1 MKHVFKVLMN
11 MLTIVL
17 VAFMPVA
24 VTIQEEQSPVY
35 LGVTFC
41 GDTVY
46 EAKQLIDKVK
56 DYTNLLVLQSGSIM
70 ENQSAINE
78 ICDYATCAGL
88 HVIVYFGWFDPDSQ
102 WQLSWLDYA
111 QERWAD
117 KFLGVYYS
125 DEPGGR
131 YLDYDWS
138 GLFSEMKQNHTA
150 HYQIMAPA
158 IDGYLDGTLPRN
170 YEEAAN
176 RFVCL
181 LKENQCLN
189 ELHRRSITAF
199 TSDYALYWFDYLGG
213 YDVVF
218 AEFGWNNSVAQE
230 IALVRGAA
238 QLQNKDWGAIITW
251 KYEQPPYLDT
261 GEEMFTQM
269 QTALESG
276 AKYIVLFNYPTIEGN
291 LYGTLIDSHF
301 EALKRTWELIES
313 MPRTTQNSLN
323 PENVLVLPEN
333 YGYGMRSVKD
343 KIWFW
348 EPDEECL
355 EIWNFAR
362 FMLNQKGLNIDIV
375 YEHQDYSHANT
386 YATCLIA

>member
-1 MKHVFKVLMN
+1 M
-11 MLTIVL
+11 
-17 VAFMPVA
+17 
-24 VTIQEEQSPVY
+24 
-35 LGVTFC
+35 
-41 GDTVY
+41 
-46 EAKQLIDKVK
+46 LIDKTK
-56 DYTNLLVLQSGSIM
+56 DYTNLLVLQSGPVSK
-70 ENQSAINE
+70 NE
-78 ICDYATCAGL
+78 TATNIICDYAVDAGL
-88 HVIVYFGWFDPDSQ
+88 DVIVFFGWFDPDCP
-102 WQLSWLDYA
+102 WQLPWLNYA
-111 QERWAD
+111 KERWGD
-117 KFLGVYYS
+117 SFLGVYFY
-125 DEPGGR
+125 DEPGGIQLDGNWSIVFR
-131 YLDYDWS
+131 RAEQLWPDWYKEVSTYLEES
-138 GLFSEMKQNHTA
+138 SNHTVSRDYA
-150 HYQIMAPA
+150 DAA
-158 IDGYLDGTLPRN
+158 EGYVN
-170 YEEAAN
+170 YVIGN
-176 RFVCL
+176 LRL
-181 LKENQCLN
+181 S
-189 ELHRRSITAF
+189 ELTDRSITSF

-261 GEEMFTQM
+261 GEEIFMQM